1 MSQSSLHANSFYKD
15 VANNRQVWGIRDKD
29 GVPAPKGD
37 GGKRAMP
44 FWSTF
49 QRAQNIVTN
58 SDAYSG
64 FEIFELTWEVFR
76 DRWLVGLDQDSLLVG
91 VNWSGQKA
99 VGYDV
104 EPTTVKEAIEFQIK
118 GGENA

>member
-1 MSQSSLHANSFYKD
+1 
-15 VANNRQVWGIRDKD
+15 
-29 GVPAPKGD
+29 
-37 GGKRAMP
+37 MP

-49 QRAQNIVTN
+49 QRAQNIVTDSN
-58 SDAYSG
+58 TYSG

-76 DRWLVGLDQDSLLVG
+76 DRWLVGLDQDCLLVG

-104 EPTTVKEAIEFQIK
+104 EPTIVKEAIEFQIK
-118 GGENA
+118 GAENA